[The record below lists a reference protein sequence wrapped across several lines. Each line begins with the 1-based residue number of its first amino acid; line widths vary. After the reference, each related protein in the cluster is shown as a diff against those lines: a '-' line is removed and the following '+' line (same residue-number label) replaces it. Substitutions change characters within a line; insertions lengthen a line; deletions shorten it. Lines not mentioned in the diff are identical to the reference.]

1 MKLVH
6 PDIET
11 AFVFEDKINVL
22 NIENGA
28 FFRELVED
36 LYSQINGFCG
46 NFVLSDNETVLDL
59 SKNAVILA
67 DFFNLDFSDKKM
79 QNKLY
84 SKLQTIVADK
94 LQAESSN
101 LNLLFYEFFNKLNSE
116 SDFSLD
122 YCEETAIT
130 NIFKCFGLTF
140 SVQELSFIEK
150 LTRYIEILTQLLGFK
165 LVVLINLKSFLSETE
180 LDLIY
185 QFFTYNDI
193 KVLLLENGAKQK
205 NSSEFAVTIDNDLCE
220 ILA

>member
-22 NIENGA
+22 NIENGK
-28 FFRELVED
+28 FFRELIED
-36 LYSQINGFCG
+36 FYSQINGFCG
-46 NFVLSDNETVLDL
+46 KFVLSDNETVLDL
-59 SKNAVILA
+59 SKNAVIIS

-140 SVQELSFIEK
+140 SVQELSFVEK
-150 LTRYIEILTQLLGFK
+150 LTRYIEVLTQLLGFK

-205 NSSEFAVTIDNDLCE
+205 ISSEFVVTIDNDLCE